1 MPCFVIDNR
10 ALKNHKQ
17 VVVFENLRTC
27 KRLLGA
33 RCFPAYRNRYHF
45 TERNFYVFKINLAS
59 TATELSLL
67 SPDKNGFK
75 SNDSFGGNRPIA
87 ATGAESYL

>member
-33 RCFPAYRNRYHF
+33 RCFLP
-45 TERNFYVFKINLAS
+45 TETGTILQKGIS
-59 TATELSLL
+59 TFS
-67 SPDKNGFK
+67 K
-75 SNDSFGGNRPIA
+75 
-87 ATGAESYL
+87 